1 MSFEFGTVEWF
12 GGFSEKM
19 NRELEYGFIKPII
32 SASDFTSKSDYL
44 ISLKEANIF
53 VHKKALVN
61 AESLNSDDY
70 VMFKIEERNGK
81 KSAQCVH
88 NINKES
94 LDENILEAVI
104 SGISSNEDVI
114 SNNVLKMIIAEILR
128 SSHAKRFISKLY
140 EVKSLST
147 VIGYLKLVLID
158 SPHVSEFLDSNLSVE
173 QRILDYPE
181 TITNSFI
188 NSDAAFN
195 GFCKILTNKQ
205 EDEKIEL
212 LKTIGI
218 KFNHSKIIDLIF
230 DRSEVHSIKA
240 QYWSGYYFSNLKDSL
255 RQAFVDNSTD
265 KMQLINQYGFSC
277 VEEFDNHP
285 IVKEVM
291 LPLKVK
297 DMIFNKDMT
306 FVDLV
311 QNNEF
316 LKEDP
321 ELWILSK
328 LIPILGSYGYQDE
341 FLSVLHEEIYNGSLD
356 PNHKSL
362 LKLFPQCTTMSYRSR
377 YADLSCEAFHWKTI
391 EGEMLFLCR
400 GKKCNYPEVMP
411 NINISHYD
419 YSIYSWFQH
428 YGVTYIGGEQ
438 NPSKSD
444 YPIKLAGYINRLKE
458 IRPLLNCTCC
468 GALMKPNMVY
478 AKSAAAYRTTVFK
491 CVNETCLQ
499 TGENIYINHCNGLKC
514 GEIID
519 SRTSKGKCPSGWHIC
534 QSCNSCCGQNHF

>member
-205 EDEKIEL
+205 EDEKNRI
-212 LKTIGI
+212 I
-218 KFNHSKIIDLIF
+218 KD
-230 DRSEVHSIKA
+230 DW
-240 QYWSGYYFSNLKDSL
+240 Y
-255 RQAFVDNSTD
+255 
-265 KMQLINQYGFSC
+265 
-277 VEEFDNHP
+277 
-285 IVKEVM
+285 
-291 LPLKVK
+291 
-297 DMIFNKDMT
+297 
-306 FVDLV
+306 
-311 QNNEF
+311 
-316 LKEDP
+316 
-321 ELWILSK
+321 
-328 LIPILGSYGYQDE
+328 
-341 FLSVLHEEIYNGSLD
+341 
-356 PNHKSL
+356 
-362 LKLFPQCTTMSYRSR
+362 
-377 YADLSCEAFHWKTI
+377 
-391 EGEMLFLCR
+391 
-400 GKKCNYPEVMP
+400 
-411 NINISHYD
+411 
-419 YSIYSWFQH
+419 
-428 YGVTYIGGEQ
+428 
-438 NPSKSD
+438 
-444 YPIKLAGYINRLKE
+444 
-458 IRPLLNCTCC
+458 
-468 GALMKPNMVY
+468 
-478 AKSAAAYRTTVFK
+478 
-491 CVNETCLQ
+491 
-499 TGENIYINHCNGLKC
+499 
-514 GEIID
+514 
-519 SRTSKGKCPSGWHIC
+519 
-534 QSCNSCCGQNHF
+534 